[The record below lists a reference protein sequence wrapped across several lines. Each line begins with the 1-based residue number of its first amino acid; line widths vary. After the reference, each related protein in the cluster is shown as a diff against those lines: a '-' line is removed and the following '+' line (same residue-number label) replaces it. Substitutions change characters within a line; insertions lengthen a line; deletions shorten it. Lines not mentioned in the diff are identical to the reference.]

1 MVKLEI
7 LQDVDIVAMFSG
19 EGERVPFSK
28 PQKARGNVEAWLDS
42 IQNAMRETLFK
53 LMKSGLNDYT
63 NTDRKQWVLTHFG

>member
-1 MVKLEI
+1 
-7 LQDVDIVAMFSG
+7 
-19 EGERVPFSK
+19 VPFSK